1 MDGNHRRINN
11 LSECLYS
18 SRICIST
25 FHPTFLHFPSDG
37 AVAEKIIYCIFAFF
51 VCAVSST
58 DDSMSDYKSISKPTK
73 RAFKFICSIKL
84 NDEVDMK
91 SG

>member
-1 MDGNHRRINN
+1 MSLFKSH
-11 LSECLYS
+11 LH
-18 SRICIST
+18 
-25 FHPTFLHFPSDG
+25 FHLPSNVFTFPSDG

-73 RAFKFICSIKL
+73 RAFEFICSIKL